1 LKNYEGLPPKYN
13 GPNPSKRPP
22 EPLITPRGALTEKD
36 IETLRKYGTRIK
48 TDSVETRVD
57 NRYESI
63 DIGGPFNQKPG
74 ASMESLRRIFVCG
87 HSQGKHADSCARV
100 ILTDFASRAFRR
112 PATSGE
118 VDEYLS
124 YVSLARKHGDPFEEG
139 IATALEAVLVSPKF
153 LYRIERDQPPASGQ
167 SSVAVSDYEL
177 ASRLSYFLWSSTPDA
192 DLLRAAAQ
200 RKLRQPDVLKAEVMR
215 MLRDPKSSALVE
227 NFFGEWLQFKNIDVV
242 RPDLEKFPMFDDGLR
257 LAMRRET
264 EMFVDNLIRNNRSV
278 LELLDADYT
287 FVNERLARFYGIPGV
302 TGPEFRAV
310 NVGATDRGGGILSHA
325 SVLTVS
331 SYSTRTSPVLRGK
344 WILENLLNAPPP
356 PAPPGV
362 PPLEE
367 SKGAASATL
376 RQQMEAH
383 RKSPACASCH
393 SRMDPLGFGLENFNA
408 IGAWRTQDGNSPVD
422 ASGVLPDGRA
432 FQTPAQ
438 LKALLVQDRGA
449 FVGRLVENLLT
460 YSLGRGLERYD
471 RPAQAAIMAKLPSQ
485 DHKFAELVLDVVNSL
500 PFQMRSAGRTAV
512 TASAEGD
519 RSK

>member
-1 LKNYEGLPPKYN
+1 
-13 GPNPSKRPP
+13 
-22 EPLITPRGALTEKD
+22 
-36 IETLRKYGTRIK
+36 
-48 TDSVETRVD
+48 
-57 NRYESI
+57 
-63 DIGGPFNQKPG
+63 
-74 ASMESLRRIFVCG
+74 M
-87 HSQGKHADSCARV
+87 
-100 ILTDFASRAFRR
+100 ILTNFVSRAFRR

-124 YVSLARKHGDPFEEG
+124 YVALARKHGDPFEEG

-153 LYRIERDQPPASGQ
+153 LYRIERDQAAPAGK
-167 SSVAVSDYEL
+167 SSVPVSEYEL

-200 RKLRQPDVLKAEVMR
+200 RKLRQPDLLKAEVMR

-242 RPDLEKFPMFDDGLR
+242 RPDLEKFPGFDDGLR

-264 EMFVDNLIRNNRSV
+264 GMFVDNIIRNNRSV

-302 TGPEFRAV
+302 TGPEFRLV

-356 PAPPGV
+356 APPPGV

-367 SKGAASATL
+367 NKGAASGTL

-408 IGAWRTQDGNSPVD
+408 IGAWRTQDGNFPVD

-438 LKALLVQDRGA
+438 LKALLLQDRGA
-449 FVGRLVENLLT
+449 FVSCLVEKLLT

-471 RPAQAAIMAKLPSQ
+471 KPAEAEIVAKLPSQ
-485 DHKFAELVLDVVNSL
+485 DYKFAELVLDVVNSL

-512 TASAEGD
+512 AASAKGD